1 MFFDRFW
8 RNRIAV
14 VEDIFSR
21 VFRKNVS
28 TPENPTLTLK
38 KQVFEA
44 WKSSK
49 IDHLDGRH
57 QCKFI
62 FSLFSWN
69 FGKSFKTLNVSNSYP
84 QNDESKSCKI
94 TEIHKE
100 LLKKH
105 PFYIIFDRFLQK
117 YKATATIYFYETWS
131 NRSSDRESN
140 GSSHFD
146 TFEPRKSWIQPTD
159 AAPKNQFFKK
169 TIQLQKIDS
178 RCIFLDFYRFL
189 KINSKKIYSFLT
201 AVYCKFEKT

>member
-1 MFFDRFW
+1 M
-8 RNRIAV
+8 
-14 VEDIFSR
+14 
-21 VFRKNVS
+21 
-28 TPENPTLTLK
+28 
-38 KQVFEA
+38 FEA

-69 FGKSFKTLNVSNSYP
+69 FGKSFKTLNFSNSYL
-84 QNDESKSCKI
+84 QNDQSKSCKI
-94 TEIHKE
+94 DEIHKE

-140 GSSHFD
+140 GSSYFD

-159 AAPKNQFFKK
+159 AAPRTSSSWKSSIFKG
-169 TIQLQKIDS
+169 
-178 RCIFLDFYRFL
+178 RFSVHL
-189 KINSKKIYSFLT
+189 F
-201 AVYCKFEKT
+201 

>member
-14 VEDIFSR
+14 VEDIFSLI
-21 VFRKNVS
+21 FWKKVS

-49 IDHLDGRH
+49 MDHLDGRH

-69 FGKSFKTLNVSNSYP
+69 FGKSFKTLNFSNSYP

-94 TEIHKE
+94 DEIHKE

-159 AAPKNQFFKK
+159 AAPKNHSSWKSSIFKGRF
-169 TIQLQKIDS
+169 S
-178 RCIFLDFYRFL
+178 VHIF
-189 KINSKKIYSFLT
+189 
-201 AVYCKFEKT
+201 

>member
-14 VEDIFSR
+14 VQNIFSLF
-21 VFRKNVS
+21 FRKIVS
-28 TPENPTLTLK
+28 IRENPTLTLK
-38 KQVFEA
+38 KQVFVA

-69 FGKSFKTLNVSNSYP
+69 FGKSFKTLNFSNSYL
-84 QNDESKSCKI
+84 QNEESKSCKI
-94 TEIHKE
+94 DEIHKE

-159 AAPKNQFFKK
+159 AAPKNQFFMK
-169 TIQLQKIDS
+169 IFHLQRSIFGAS
-178 RCIFLDFYRFL
+178 FLDF
-189 KINSKKIYSFLT
+189 
-201 AVYCKFEKT
+201 

>member
-1 MFFDRFW
+1 MIQNVPKNWKVSCFF
-8 RNRIAV
+8 I
-14 VEDIFSR
+14 IFGEIVLLSLKI
-21 VFRKNVS
+21 FFHGFFEKKVS

-69 FGKSFKTLNVSNSYP
+69 FGKSFKTLNFSNSYP

-94 TEIHKE
+94 DEIHKE

-117 YKATATIYFYETWS
+117 YKATSTIYFYETWS

-159 AAPKNQFFKK
+159 AAPRTSSSWKSSIFKG
-169 TIQLQKIDS
+169 
-178 RCIFLDFYRFL
+178 RFSVHL
-189 KINSKKIYSFLT
+189 F
-201 AVYCKFEKT
+201 